1 MKSVT
6 ISYPE
11 ELPQTLK
18 LSDEEFAEEVRFLA
32 AAKLYELGKT
42 SSGKAAEIAG
52 LERVAFLG
60 KLGRYKV
67 PAINLQAEEVTRE
80 IEAVRSLQ

>member
-1 MKSVT
+1 MKTLT

-18 LSDEEFAEEVRFLA
+18 LSDEEFAAEVRFLA

-42 SSGKAAEIAG
+42 SAGKAAEMAG
-52 LERVAFLG
+52 IDKVTFLFT
-60 KLGRYKV
+60 LGRYRV
-67 PAINLQAEEVTRE
+67 PAINLQAEEVANE
-80 IEAVRSLQ
+80 LKAVRSLS

>member
-80 IEAVRSLQ
+80 IEAVRSFQ